1 MARKAITKKLA
12 AHPEQYGTRLHSPLH
27 GLFKLKSSHMR
38 VAYHIEK
45 DLREVWVLVI
55 GDRRTIWKDRQ
66 GEILDRLKREKAIA
80 RVSPLRGKCIHSTYM
95 DDSLPIVIAAIGSR
109 AL

>member
-1 MARKAITKKLA
+1 MARKAITKKLTED
-12 AHPEQYGTRLHSPLH
+12 PEQYGTRLHSPLH

-66 GEILDRLKREKAIA
+66 GEILDRLKKEKAKRA
-80 RVSPLRGKCIHSTYM
+80 PTANNPSHPAKCSQPRSGK
-95 DDSLPIVIAAIGSR
+95 
-109 AL
+109 